1 MHGGRG
7 KTRMEAD
14 SHLAEANVSSGELW
28 GMNGLMCELSLL
40 RPGSLCPSILGS
52 HWLGVLVGG

>member
-28 GMNGLMCELSLL
+28 GMNVLMCELSLL

-52 HWLGVLVGG
+52 H